1 VSETVQGRLQAYYAA
16 AFPDRQGVQV
26 GGLTRINAG
35 WESDVYAFVAEYG
48 PAGARQRK
56 ELILRIYPGN
66 DAYHKSAREFHGM
79 RQLRRAGYPVPG
91 VLLLERE
98 CSPFGQPFLLMEK
111 IQGQEMWPSLFRS
124 LPGKQRTLLTL
135 FCELFVQLHDLD
147 RRPFVDDAAGY
158 DVEGAP
164 YVLVD
169 RFLSMA
175 RSFLM
180 RFSKPDF
187 LPILEWLEAR
197 RGDVPCARPS
207 VVHLDFHPA
216 NILLRDDGSAVVL
229 DWTQV
234 GVSDARFDLAW
245 TLLLVGAYEGTAW
258 RERVLREYER
268 LAGNPVE
275 QLGYFD
281 VAACLKRLLSVVVSL
296 SDGAEELG
304 MRPGAEAVMKAQIGA
319 LHVVYDLLLERTGI
333 WVAEVERLF
342 VALS

>member
-1 VSETVQGRLQAYYAA
+1 VDPYA
-16 AFPDRQGVQV
+16 
-26 GGLTRINAG
+26 
-35 WESDVYAFVAEYG
+35 
-48 PAGARQRK
+48 
-56 ELILRIYPGN
+56 
-66 DAYHKSAREFHGM
+66 
-79 RQLRRAGYPVPG
+79 
-91 VLLLERE
+91 
-98 CSPFGQPFLLMEK
+98 
-111 IQGQEMWPSLFRS
+111 
-124 LPGKQRTLLTL
+124 
-135 FCELFVQLHDLD
+135 
-147 RRPFVDDAAGY
+147 
-158 DVEGAP
+158 
-164 YVLVD
+164 LVD

-197 RGDVPCARPS
+197 RGDVPCLRPS

-268 LAGNPVE
+268 LVGNLTK

-281 VAACLKRLLSVVVSL
+281 VAACFKRLLSVVVSL

-319 LHVVYDLLLERTGI
+319 LHGVYDLLLERTDI
-333 WVAEVERLF
+333 RVAEVERLL
-342 VALS
+342 VVS